1 MRLRITLDSL
11 RPVVIPINYQSYLTG
26 VVYRLL
32 ESSNADFSRF
42 LHDEGFALDG
52 GAKRFKLF
60 TFSWL
65 RGRCLPGEGD
75 TICFAPPS
83 VEWMIASPVAEFI
96 GHCEAGLASEG
107 VVRIASTTLPVRSV
121 QRLPEPAL
129 SGSTPEWGDGR
140 DAHPTVGVGD
150 GRDAHPTIGSVRFT
164 CLSPIVVSVAV
175 PGGGPAQYVRPS
187 EGAAFSE
194 GVRQNLIQKY
204 RAVHGRAPEDERF
217 ALAFDQAYLQRHGG
231 TKKITYKNIDVI
243 GAYAPFTVTGSA
255 ELMRVGLDCG
265 FGEKNAAGFGMADV
279 RVNSEE

>member
-1 MRLRITLDSL
+1 MRLRVMLDSF

-32 ESSNADFSRF
+32 ESSDADFSRF

-83 VEWMIASPVAEFI
+83 VDWLIASPVAEFI
-96 GHCEAGLASEG
+96 AHCEAGLAAEG
-107 VVRIASTTLPVRSV
+107 AVRIASTTLPVRSV
-121 QRLPEPAL
+121 QRLPESAL
-129 SGSTPEWGDGR
+129 SE
-140 DAHPTVGVGD
+140 
-150 GRDAHPTIGSVRFT
+150 SVRFT

-175 PGGGPAQYVRPS
+175 PGGGPAQYVRPG

-194 GVRQNLIQKY
+194 GVRHNLVQKY
-204 RAVHGRAPEDERF
+204 RTVHGRAPDDDRF
-217 ALAFDQAYLQRHGG
+217 ELVFDQAYLQRHGG

-243 GAYAPFTVTGSA
+243 GAYAPFAVTESP

-265 FGEKNAAGFGMADV
+265 FGEKNAAGFGMAEVKGVKRRHGSDQSDGSDRSDGDKDV
-279 RVNSEE
+279 LRSR